1 MYNLNKDSI
10 LSKLNYPISICIE
23 SSVSSTNEVLKDIA
37 NKGETEGYVLI
48 SKHQTNGK
56 GRLNRQFFS
65 ENGLY
70 FSILLRP
77 DLSLD
82 NAVMITV
89 AAAVAVAKAIDKV
102 CKKPC
107 QIKWVNDIFLNDKK
121 ICGILTESKVKSNS
135 QLEYA
140 ILGIGINILP
150 PKNDFPNDIKHI
162 AGTLFENESIDNET
176 VNSLIAEIINTFFDY
191 YQNLTNKDYMPD
203 YKNLSYI
210 IGKKINI
217 IQNNKSIP
225 ATAVDI
231 DDNAQLIAKLSDGT
245 KTIVSSGEIS
255 IRLA

>member
-37 NKGETEGYVLI
+37 NSGEAEGYVLI
-48 SKHQTNGK
+48 SKHQTKGK

-89 AAAVAVAKAIDKV
+89 AAAVAVAKAI
-102 CKKPC
+102 
-107 QIKWVNDIFLNDKK
+107 
-121 ICGILTESKVKSNS
+121 CGILTESKVKSNS
-135 QLEYA
+135 KLEYA

-176 VNSLIAEIINTFFDY
+176 VNSLIAEIINVFFYY

-217 IQNNKSIP
+217 IQNNKVIP